1 MEAYIMSLLDNAVIE
16 QKITTYEDEVIGTAE
31 VKHELDIVVHPQIK
45 KCGKAFK
52 KVFETQ
58 GSFTVTD
65 FKLVADALREYT
77 PDPDNEEDDEITAS
91 KLEKLAYRFANVAKL
106 LKLLDNET
114 LERLMSLLGV
124 TIAVVSPLED
134 KNIVFGDDDE
144 KEFTKLLR
152 GSAIDSRPQTN
163 VELLETL
170 VKRTN
175 ELQDVVDENKGMI
188 DSVAGRVEEKFEIK
202 KNNFKKAV
210 SLEAVSLTRS
220 HEKML
225 EKAQKVFDNIEN
237 LEKALDP
244 ISKQLE
250 KAE

>member
-1 MEAYIMSLLDNAVIE
+1 METYIMSLLDNADVE

-31 VKHELDIVVHPQIK
+31 IKHELDIVVHPQIK

-52 KVFETQ
+52 MAFEREGPYTP
-58 GSFTVTD
+58 SD
-65 FKLVADALREYT
+65 FKLLAEAVRTVTAVSDEDEDESAL
-77 PDPDNEEDDEITAS
+77 S
-91 KLEKLAYRFANVAKL
+91 KIENLAFKFAKIAKL
-106 LKLLDNET
+106 LKLIGNES
-114 LERLMSLLGV
+114 LERLMETLGV
-124 TIAVVSPLED
+124 TIEVVSPLEE
-134 KNIVFGDDDE
+134 KPVVFSPDDE
-144 KEFTKLLR
+144 KEFNKFLR
-152 GSAIDSRPQTN
+152 GAAIDSRPETN
-163 VELLETL
+163 IELLQTL
-170 VKRTN
+170 STRAN
-175 ELQDVVDENKGMI
+175 QLQDIVDENKGMI

-210 SLEAVSLTRS
+210 TLEAVSLTKS
-220 HEKML
+220 QEKML